1 MMTTNLLKLA
11 SALIAISSSAHA
23 INSIPTSA
31 GTPSDISAFNS
42 ADSEYEGWE
51 NLNST
56 NTDIAGY
63 GGGYP
68 GYAAWPDSIDSNT
81 SGSTGNGAY
90 SKTAGA
96 GYVGNTSIYSSD
108 TGSFSISSSVDSL
121 DDVNTVIF
129 QFDAGLQDDWTNYVA
144 TLSYNGGSQSLTA
157 DYTALTNGSFTNEF
171 GGETIYSS
179 NILFQWDLSSI
190 GDTISEYVISYDVAA
205 HTQTY
210 ALQLDSSEAILAG
223 SVIPEASN
231 FALLAGIAAIAGC
244 VTRRRRI
251 Q

>member
-1 MMTTNLLKLA
+1 MTTHILKL
-11 SALIAISSSAHA
+11 SAILILAASSAHA
-23 INSIPTSA
+23 INTIPTTV
-31 GTPSDISAFNS
+31 GDPSDISAFNS
-42 ADSEYEGWE
+42 ADGEYEGWE
-51 NLNST
+51 NLNSS

-63 GGGYP
+63 GGSYP
-68 GYAAWPDSIDSNT
+68 GYTAWPDAIDSNT

-90 SKTAGA
+90 NKTAGA

-210 ALQLDSSEAILAG
+210 ALQLDSSEAILSG
-223 SVIPEASN
+223 SVIPEPSS
-231 FALLAGIAAIAGC
+231 FALLAGLVAFTGC
-244 VTRRRRI
+244 ATRRRHLK
-251 Q
+251 